1 MQAIDSTHPQT
12 QEEDKCSFIYL
23 EICLERFNS
32 YMPLVKGYMTWSESD
47 WYSPVYEEPLQASI
61 MIQRPHKYPSKSKEQ
76 S

>member
-23 EICLERFNS
+23 EIFREHFNS
-32 YMPLVKGYMTWSESD
+32 YMSLVKGYTMCSESD
-47 WYSPVYEEPLQASI
+47 WYSPGYEEPLQAPI
-61 MIQRPHKYPSKSKEQ
+61 MIKRPHKYPSKSKEQ